1 MDWRIED
8 TEGCAHAQQLRRPQR
23 RRLDRSKRGELE
35 RGELRDGH
43 CEVARLWPQH
53 LADVEERAGSI
64 KSLRSNLREPS
75 ARWVFGGA
83 RCRAC
88 PPPPARLIVDAL
100 RMMSEAGAD
109 SCR

>member
-1 MDWRIED
+1 MLNSFVDLNAGDWI
-8 TEGCAHAQQLRRPQR
+8 AQNAGNWSVANCVMAIAKSRGYGHSILPTWKNARG
-23 RRLDRSKRGELE
+23 RSR
-35 RGELRDGH
+35 
-43 CEVARLWPQH
+43 
-53 LADVEERAGSI
+53 
-64 KSLRSNLREPS
+64 SLRSNLREPS

-88 PPPPARLIVDAL
+88 PPSARLIVDAL